1 MKPVIPLLLFLL
13 LLTMIKIVQLL
24 LIIVCLCIFY
34 RALLGMAQFNY
45 FFFKGRILSIFL
57 NI

>member
-24 LIIVCLCIFY
+24 LIMVCLCIFY

-45 FFFKGRILSIFL
+45 FFF
-57 NI
+57 